1 MLRCDDLVWQMAAKI
16 WIVAVCYPSGVH
28 AERMGG
34 ANLDARV
41 PQTTLLFSHPVFS
54 DRLVDTYSLAGSGG
68 FYGSL

>member
-41 PQTTLLFSHPVFS
+41 SS
-54 DRLVDTYSLAGSGG
+54 DNSSL
-68 FYGSL
+68 